1 MSDFRK
7 MSHPGICDVCGHKAN
22 VVVCASAFGG
32 ISHAYCKHCLQN
44 YLEPY
49 GTMVSYISCAGEFP
63 DDINEDY
70 QKLCRHIL
78 KELDIP
84 EEKFIAD
91 VKKAN
96 DDFIEWTSAFEFDEE
111 DFVEDKPTDKY
122 MKFDCPECGA
132 PLEVWGDY
140 PIEERPAEFDSFK
153 YERRDLI
160 RHCENCGNDWENEW
174 WTENGDVGESELKRK
189 FWG

>member
-7 MSHPGICDVCGHKAN
+7 MSHPGICDVCGNKAN

-32 ISHAYCKHCLQN
+32 ISHAYCKHCLKN

-49 GTMVSYISCAGEFP
+49 GTMVSYISCAGNFP

-96 DDFIEWTSAFEFDEE
+96 DDFMEWANSFEFDEE
-111 DFVEDKPTDKY
+111 DSDKLSHEY

-132 PLEVWGDY
+132 PLKVY
-140 PIEERPAEFDSFK
+140 YEECTEFRPRFLDSFE
-153 YERRDLI
+153 YERCSLI
-160 RHCENCGNDWENEW
+160 RHCENCGCDWENEW
-174 WTENGDVGESELKRK
+174 WTENGDVGESELRRK

>member
-7 MSHPGICDVCGHKAN
+7 MSHPGICDVCGHKDN
-22 VVVCASAFGG
+22 VVVCASVFGG
-32 ISHAYCKHCLQN
+32 ISHAYCKHCLKN

-49 GTMVSYISCAGEFP
+49 DTMVAYISCAGEFP

-84 EEKFIAD
+84 EEKFIVD

-96 DDFIEWTSAFEFDEE
+96 DDFIEWANSFEFDDKEE
-111 DFVEDKPTDKY
+111 DF
-122 MKFDCPECGA
+122 
-132 PLEVWGDY
+132 
-140 PIEERPAEFDSFK
+140 
-153 YERRDLI
+153 
-160 RHCENCGNDWENEW
+160 
-174 WTENGDVGESELKRK
+174 
-189 FWG
+189 